1 LKDKSRK
8 LSLLKHRFIV
18 GCKCYEY
25 PNTLK
30 VNINNNNSIWR
41 QIKLFAFCFL
51 LSAKKSPLLNGV
63 RLSAF
68 SFCLLVLNAC
78 SRLPNVQGKGE
89 QRLQGVWNQDSVAN
103 TSQLLSYTKHQF
115 KISCDSFY
123 VAITTYSKVNYY
135 EDSCFNNGV
144 WKEYAKGT
152 YHVNGDT
159 LLLNGTFTKANYKQ
173 KLAGCFRT
181 GRYLSSF
188 KIKLATHNQLLL
200 ESLNDQREVNLNL
213 KEKITCVPKE
223 L

>member
-1 LKDKSRK
+1 MN
-8 LSLLKHRFIV
+8 SLLSRL
-18 GCKCYEY
+18 G
-25 PNTLK
+25 
-30 VNINNNNSIWR
+30 
-41 QIKLFAFCFL
+41 
-51 LSAKKSPLLNGV
+51 
-63 RLSAF
+63 LSAF
-68 SFCLLVLNAC
+68 RFNLLALAFLLLAVASC
-78 SRLPNVQGKGE
+78 SRMPNVQGKGE
-89 QRLQGVWNQDSVAN
+89 QLLQGVWNQDGVSNA
-103 TSQLLSYTKHQF
+103 SQLLSYTKHRF

-123 VAITTYSKVNYY
+123 VDITTYSKVNYY

-188 KIKLATHNQLLL
+188 KIKKATGSQLLL
-200 ESLNDQREVNLNL
+200 ESLNDQREVTLNL